1 VPAGPITPA
10 DETEEIPRWGL
21 GDVGLGFLLAELAA
35 ALVGVVVVSALGYTR
50 PAQVPLWLETVL
62 EIPLWVFLVGVPL
75 VASRR
80 KGNGPVR
87 DFGWRMRWVDVPV
100 GIAAGLAG
108 QLLLVPLVY
117 WPIFKILGHSENVSK
132 VAEQMTNKVHGP
144 ADTVLIFL
152 LVGIG
157 APLAEEL
164 FFRGL
169 TQRSLL
175 KLRDDNPNALLR
187 FMARTNPWS
196 AVVVT
201 AAFFAATH
209 FQLLQ
214 FAGLFAFG
222 LVLGALAWRT
232 GRLGPSIWAHLTF
245 NVLAAATL
253 VWKL

>member
-1 VPAGPITPA
+1 VTPE
-10 DETEEIPRWGL
+10 DHEDQLPRWGL
-21 GDVGLGFLLAELAA
+21 GDVGLGFVLAEVAA
-35 ALVGVVVVSALGYTR
+35 AVVAVVVLGILGYTQ
-50 PAQVPLWLETVL
+50 ADKVPLWLETVL
-62 EIPLWVFLVGVPL
+62 EIPLWAFLVGVPV
-75 VASRR
+75 VASQR

-87 DFGWRMRWVDVPV
+87 DLGWRMQWGDIPLGV
-100 GIAAGLAG
+100 AAGLAG
-108 QLLLVPLVY
+108 QILLVPIVY

-169 TQRSLL
+169 TQRSFL
-175 KLRDDNPNALLR
+175 KLRDDGDNAVVRLL
-187 FMARTNPWS
+187 ARTNPWS
-196 AVVVT
+196 AIVLT

-222 LVLGALAWRT
+222 LVLGVLAWRT

>member
-1 VPAGPITPA
+1 MTPEDDA
-10 DETEEIPRWGL
+10 AQLPRWGL
-21 GDVGLGFLLAELAA
+21 GDVGLGFVLAEVAA
-35 ALVGVVVVSALGYTR
+35 AVVGVVVLGVLGYTQ
-50 PAQVPLWLETVL
+50 PDQVPLWLETVL
-62 EIPLWVFLVGVPL
+62 EIPLWVFLVGVPV
-75 VASRR
+75 VASQR

-87 DFGWRMRWVDVPV
+87 DFGWRMRWSDVPL
-100 GIAAGLAG
+100 GIGAGLAG
-108 QLLLVPLVY
+108 QILLVPLVY
-117 WPIFKILGHSENVSK
+117 WPIFKVLGHSENVSK

-175 KLRDDNPNALLR
+175 KLRADGANVVVR
-187 FMARTNPWS
+187 FLARTNPWS
-196 AVVVT
+196 AVVLT

-222 LVLGALAWRT
+222 LVLGVLAWRT